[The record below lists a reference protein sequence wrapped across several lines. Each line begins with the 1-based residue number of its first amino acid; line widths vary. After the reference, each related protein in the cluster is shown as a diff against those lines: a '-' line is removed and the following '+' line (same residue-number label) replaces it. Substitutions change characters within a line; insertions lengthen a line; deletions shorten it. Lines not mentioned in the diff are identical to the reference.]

1 MPLPVSPPAIFR
13 ATPEFVVECTI
24 ETIKAVAQLAPP
36 VLGGAPV
43 CMSVYVC
50 VCLCLCLNLCLCL
63 CLVCVCDCVSVCL
76 PVCFSLSVCVYV
88 CIYVQCVCLS
98 VCQCVW
104 RREKLAPM
112 FYVYIY
118 TLYIYIYIYNAE
130 TLGRQTL
137 DDFVAFLMAYASAPQ
152 YIKNPYLRG
161 KLLEAM
167 SFLIPKGRGQLMCC

>member
-1 MPLPVSPPAIFR
+1 MLDILFLKRVHSLHTSPLWSLPSKNKKKSAARLCGRFLLRQGDAPKEVMPLPVSPPAIFR

-36 VLGGAPV
+36 VL
-43 CMSVYVC
+43 
-50 VCLCLCLNLCLCL
+50 
-63 CLVCVCDCVSVCL
+63 
-76 PVCFSLSVCVYV
+76 
-88 CIYVQCVCLS
+88 
-98 VCQCVW
+98 
-104 RREKLAPM
+104 
-112 FYVYIY
+112 
-118 TLYIYIYIYNAE
+118 E